1 MNKITPCRKP
11 PATPIGMID
20 GIPVFLVSESRPNRD
35 FPGALIVSFRC
46 PCGRTHSHSWQAA
59 DDPHRPQHRVA
70 HCDAARP
77 LFPRGYYIVARA
89 DAVDAGEQRADEPT
103 TGTAMPPT
111 QQDARQAASET
122 SPVTRVTELSE
133 HSSSSQETE
142 PCHHGAGSATGRRQG
157 IAVGQHERSD
167 VEPGIGTADAPTR
180 QIERQAGKVGPE

>member
-1 MNKITPCRKP
+1 MRHSDTIIISVTSEGTAGPPVECRVRRFLKI
-11 PATPIGMID
+11 
-20 GIPVFLVSESRPNRD
+20 
-35 FPGALIVSFRC
+35 ALRSCQLRC
-46 PCGRTHSHSWQAA
+46 VDIRLAK
-59 DDPHRPQHRVA
+59 
-70 HCDAARP
+70 
-77 LFPRGYYIVARA
+77 A
-89 DAVDAGEQRADEPT
+89 DAVDAGEPRADEPAIG
-103 TGTAMPPT
+103 TGRTPMHR
-111 QQDARQAASET
+111 DARQAASET